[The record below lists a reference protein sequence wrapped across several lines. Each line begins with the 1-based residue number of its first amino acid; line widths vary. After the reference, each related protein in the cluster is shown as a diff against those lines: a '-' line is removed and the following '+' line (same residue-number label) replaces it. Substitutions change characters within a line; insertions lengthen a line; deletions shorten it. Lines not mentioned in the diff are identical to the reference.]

1 LSNRQRN
8 PAQSA
13 VGRQALQQVVAALR
27 KGKAATL
34 LVIAR
39 EEKILDEAGRD
50 LVKQLRAPDVQ
61 LGFHRPGNAE
71 GLVQQV
77 NHLLVDLPLS
87 LLEASGTADGQAAP
101 RILIIDAAHELDDE
115 EVATLLQL
123 LRPLAPTPLRTILLY
138 KAEPSPESLARL
150 QSLAGIALC
159 WYLQPRPIPILA
171 PAVAVPRS
179 PLSDPAAA
187 ASGIRSVISADTEG
201 QQEEPEAPAP
211 LIHSKERWLAACVL
225 AVAIVATVLWSSVP
239 ALRQQTALLLG
250 REWFAVNRHA
260 PSGEG
265 TSSIAT
271 AIQSSMAAPLVQ
283 TALPDNSV
291 NDTDPM
297 MSPPAEP
304 VPVSANSVSVP
315 TAANSNDTHPPMTSS
330 LGDEGYVIQ
339 CGRFDDAANALALA
353 EELQAVEPALIHVTA
368 EQVVLAGPYPT
379 RRQALSALGR
389 LESSE
394 LCAGWLRTVQEL
406 RKNGGSE

>member
-1 LSNRQRN
+1 MSNGQTT
-8 PAQSA
+8 PAPSA

-61 LGFHRPGNAE
+61 LGFHRPGNAD

-87 LLEASGTADGQAAP
+87 LLEASGTAEGQAAA

-138 KAEPSPESLARL
+138 KAEPSPASLARL

-171 PAVAVPRS
+171 AAVAVPRS
-179 PLSDPAAA
+179 SLPDPAAA
-187 ASGIRSVISADTEG
+187 ASGIGSSIAADTEG
-201 QQEEPEAPAP
+201 QKQGTEAPAP
-211 LIHSKERWLAACVL
+211 ILHSKERWLAACGL
-225 AVAIVATVLWSSVP
+225 AVAIVATMLWSSIP

-250 REWFAVNRHA
+250 REWFAGSRHA

-265 TSSIAT
+265 TSSTAT

-283 TALPDNSV
+283 TTLPDDGV
-291 NDTDPM
+291 NNTDPVI
-297 MSPPAEP
+297 SPPAEP
-304 VPVSANSVSVP
+304 VPVLSSGISVP
-315 TAANSNDTHPPMTSS
+315 PAANSNDARPPMTSS
-330 LGDEGYVIQ
+330 LEGEGYVIQ
-339 CGRFDDAANALALA
+339 CGRFDDAANARALA
-353 EELQAVEPALIHVTA
+353 EELQVVEPDLIHVTA
-368 EQVVLAGPYPT
+368 EQVVLTGPYPT
-379 RRQALSALGR
+379 RRQALSALRR

-394 LCAGWLRTVQEL
+394 LCTGWLRTVREL
-406 RKNGGSE
+406 REKGGTE